1 MKATLFRVSALAGL
15 MLILTACPYQSRVPI
30 SKPVEKIN
38 KDLLGYWI
46 ASGEMEYGEEA
57 TYFEIGK
64 FDKVKYEIIEHSYST
79 YDSTW
84 SEKKYHMHTSMVG
97 DETFMNIQE
106 DGMGDYHLHKLEI
119 DVAGKSKQLTVYE
132 VTDNIDETF
141 NTSEDLKAFIEKHK
155 GLSFFYTSDET
166 IYFPHKPAKKK

>member
-1 MKATLFRVSALAGL
+1 MKATLLRVSALAGL

-38 KDLLGYWI
+38 KGLLGNWI

-64 FDKVKYEIIEHSYST
+64 FDKVKYEVIEHSYST

-84 SEKKYHMHTSMVG
+84 SEKKYMMHTSDVG
-97 DETFMNIQE
+97 GETFLNIQE
-106 DGMGDYHLHKLEI
+106 DGLGDYHLHKVVIEE
-119 DVAGKSKQLTVYE
+119 KQLTVFE
-132 VTDNIDETF
+132 VSDNIDETF
-141 NTSEDLKAFIEKHK
+141 NTSEDLKAFIDKYK
-155 GLSFFYTSDET
+155 GLSFFYNSDET
-166 IYFPHKPAKKK
+166 IYFEYKNPPKKK